1 MSTRSLPSGAG
12 RAREF
17 APEDM
22 SPAGVSSQGT
32 ATREPFFARWTGV
45 LAVGLF
51 LYIPI
56 TLLLTFGEGPGGP
69 LFEIFRLYSD
79 SPASIG
85 AAILAAIAAWKAT
98 DPAVK
103 RTWTFLATAIGV
115 YSIGN
120 LLNSTYWLFGVDPF
134 PSVGDVC
141 FLGFY
146 PLLFAGILS
155 AIRAAAVRVQ
165 WGRLALDA
173 IILMLGFGAFFWF
186 FVIAPTAA
194 ADRDPDII
202 KYVLT
207 QSYIALNCIM
217 LLAFGVLLMHAG
229 AGGISR
235 RTLVLL
241 TIGFSV
247 MSMADIVWAMAKVTG
262 TYLPGGLS
270 DAMYLSCYAG
280 LIAAGREQ
288 LRGAPAVQ
296 PAVNA
301 TSGALAQGMPYV
313 AILVSFLVLVYVE
326 SRSVASPATA
336 MTVIIFLLT
345 LLVMLRQGV
354 LSRDDALVRERR
366 AAGIVEARYA
376 SLIKNASDV
385 IMIADVDG
393 RLRFASPAAERTFGM
408 HPDDLAGRN
417 LLDLWG
423 EADRERLAAFL
434 AEVAA
439 TRGRSVGPVEVVVGN
454 GSRRSTLESVGS
466 NLLEDPA
473 IAGLALN
480 FRDVSE
486 RKALEEQ
493 LRQLAFH
500 DPLTLLANRSLFRN
514 RVQHALTLTHR
525 SRQRVAVMFLDLD
538 NFKNVNDSLGH
549 DAGDRLLQAAAQRLV
564 KSTRPSDTVARLG
577 GDEFAILLEGINDSA
592 DVERIAAMIT
602 RSFDEPLLL
611 DGSDAHIAASIGIA
625 FSQPGDDTEQL
636 LRNADIAM
644 YSAKAAGKAR
654 FVVFQPRMQEQL
666 RERLRLEEDID
677 RALEHNEFFLEF
689 QPVVDLTHRELL
701 GVEALVRWNHPEQ
714 GLIMPGAFIPSSEE
728 SGQIIELGR
737 WVLIEACR
745 SVRAWRDSI
754 VAGEGLRVAVNI
766 SGRHLQHADLVADVR
781 SALDISGLEPENLVI
796 ELTESTIMHNT
807 EVNLER
813 FRELKALGVRLA
825 IDDFGMGY
833 SSLSYL
839 HRFPIDILKIDR
851 SFVGRLTEQD
861 DGPELAR
868 AVVMLGETLG
878 LETVAEGIEHED
890 QVAKLLELGCV
901 AGQGFLFARSSSL
914 AAVAAMSFA
923 ARRAELRSVQTLHD
937 RLTAT
942 GRFHVGNVRR
952 SVA

>member
-1 MSTRSLPSGAG
+1 
-12 RAREF
+12 
-17 APEDM
+17 M
-22 SPAGVSSQGT
+22 SPARKISESSRG
-32 ATREPFFARWTGV
+32 REPFFARWTGA
-45 LAVGLF
+45 LAACLF
-51 LYIPI
+51 VYIPFA
-56 TLLLTFGEGPGGP
+56 LLWTVIGDSNSRV
-69 LFEIFRLYSD
+69 FEIFQLYSD
-79 SPASIG
+79 SPASI
-85 AAILAAIAAWKAT
+85 AATVLAAMAVWKAAE
-98 DPAVK
+98 PAV
-103 RTWTFLATAIGV
+103 RRIWTYLTAAIGV
-115 YSIGN
+115 YTIGN

-134 PSVGDVC
+134 PSIGDVC

-146 PLLFAGILS
+146 PLLFAGVLT

-173 IILMLGFGAFFWF
+173 TILMLGFGAFFWF
-186 FVIAPTAA
+186 FVIGPTAA
-194 ADRDPDII
+194 ADRDPDVI

-207 QSYIALNCIM
+207 QSYIALNCVM

-229 AGGISR
+229 AGPIAR

-241 TIGFSV
+241 TIGFAA
-247 MSMADIVWAMAKVTG
+247 MSIADIVWAMAKVTG
-262 TYLPGGLS
+262 GYELGGLS
-270 DAMYLSCYAG
+270 DAMYLSCYAWI
-280 LIAAGREQ
+280 IAAAREQ
-288 LRGAPAVQ
+288 LRGASATRPEA
-296 PAVNA
+296 NA
-301 TSGALAQGMPYV
+301 TSGALVQGLPYV
-313 AILVSFLVLVYVE
+313 AMLVSFLVLVYVE
-326 SRSVASPATA
+326 RSSVASPATA

-354 LSRDDALVRERR
+354 MSRDDALVRERR

-393 RLRFASPAAERTFGM
+393 RLRFASPVAERTFGM
-408 HPDDLAGRN
+408 HPDDLVGRN

-439 TRGRSVGPVEVVVGN
+439 TRGRSVGPVEVTVGN
-454 GSRRSTLESVGS
+454 GARRSTLESVGS
-466 NLLEDPA
+466 NLLDDPA

-514 RVQHALTLTHR
+514 RVQHALALTQR
-525 SRQRVAVMFLDLD
+525 SRQRVAVLFLDLD

-592 DVERIAAMIT
+592 DVERIATAIN

-611 DGSDAHIAASIGIA
+611 DGGDTHIAVSIGIA
-625 FSQPGDDTEQL
+625 FSEVDDDTEQL

-644 YSAKAAGKAR
+644 YNAKAAGKAR
-654 FVVFQPRMQEQL
+654 FVVFQPHMQEQL
-666 RERLRLEEDID
+666 RERLRLEEDVD
-677 RALEHNEFFLEF
+677 RALERNEFFLEF
-689 QPVVDLTHRELL
+689 QPVVDLKNRELL
-701 GVEALVRWNHPEQ
+701 GIEALVRWHHPEQ
-714 GLIMPGAFIPSSEE
+714 GLVPPGAFVPTAEE
-728 SGQIIELGR
+728 SGQIVELGR
-737 WVLIEACR
+737 WVLVEACR

-781 SALDISGLEPENLVI
+781 SALEISGLEPENLVI

-861 DGPELAR
+861 AGPELAR

-878 LETVAEGIEHED
+878 LETVAEGVEHED

-914 AAVAAMSFA
+914 ADVAAMSFA
-923 ARRAELRSVQTLHD
+923 ARRAELRSEQHLHD

-942 GRFHVGNVRR
+942 GRFHVGIVRPR

>member
-1 MSTRSLPSGAG
+1 MPV
-12 RAREF
+12 ARDTSE
-17 APEDM
+17 PM
-22 SPAGVSSQGT
+22 PQ
-32 ATREPFFARWTGV
+32 REPFAAGWTGA
-45 LAVGLF
+45 LALGL
-51 LYIPI
+51 LIYVPI
-56 TLLLTFGEGPGGP
+56 TILLTSTQGLGGP
-69 LFEIFRLYSD
+69 VYDIFKLYSD
-79 SPASIG
+79 FPMGLGATVLATVAALRAHETAARRTWAFLAASIG
-85 AAILAAIAAWKAT
+85 
-98 DPAVK
+98 VY
-103 RTWTFLATAIGV
+103 TFG
-115 YSIGN
+115 G

-134 PSVGDVC
+134 PSIGDV
-141 FLGFY
+141 FFVGFY
-146 PLLFAGILS
+146 PLLFTAIFA

-173 IILMLGFGAFFWF
+173 TILMLGFGAFFWF
-186 FVIAPTAA
+186 LVIGPSAG
-194 ADRDPDII
+194 ADRDPDVI

-207 QSYIALNCIM
+207 QSYIALNCVM
-217 LLAFGVLLMHAG
+217 LLALGVLLMHAG
-229 AGGISR
+229 TGPLAR

-241 TIGFSV
+241 TIGFST
-247 MSMADIVWAMAKVTG
+247 MSIADIVWAMAKVTG
-262 TYLPGGLS
+262 TYFTGGLS
-270 DAMYLSCYAG
+270 DALFLSCYAG
-280 LIAAGREQ
+280 LVAAAREQ
-288 LRGAPAVQ
+288 LRGTPAERQEPTALGGAVVQ
-296 PAVNA
+296 
-301 TSGALAQGMPYV
+301 SMPYV
-313 AILVSFLVLVYVE
+313 AMLMSFLVLVYVE
-326 SRSVASPATA
+326 KSSMSSPATT
-336 MTVIIFLLT
+336 MTVIIFVLT

-354 LSRDDALVRERR
+354 MSRDDALVRERR
-366 AAGIVEARYA
+366 AAGIVAARYA

-393 RLRFASPAAERTFGM
+393 RLRFASPSAERTFGM
-408 HPDDLAGRN
+408 QPDDLVGRN
-417 LLDLWG
+417 LLDLWA
-423 EADRERLAAFL
+423 EADRERLSAFL

-439 TRGRSVGPVEVVVGN
+439 TQGRLVGPVEVVVGN
-454 GSRRSTLESVGS
+454 GARRSTLESVGS
-466 NLLEDPA
+466 NLLDDPA

-514 RVQHALTLTHR
+514 RVQHAIALAQR
-525 SRQRVAVMFLDLD
+525 SHQRVAVMFLDLD

-577 GDEFAILLEGINDSA
+577 GDEFAILLEGISEAA
-592 DVERIAAMIT
+592 DVERIAATIA

-611 DGSDAHIAASIGIA
+611 DGTDTYMAASIGIA
-625 FSQPGDDTEQL
+625 FSQPDDDTEQL

-644 YSAKAAGKAR
+644 YNAKAAGKAR

-666 RERLRLEEDID
+666 RERLRLEEDIN
-677 RALEHNEFFLEF
+677 RALERGEFFLEY
-689 QPVVDLTHRELL
+689 QPVIDLAQRELL

-714 GLIMPGAFIPSSEE
+714 GLVMPGAFIPTAEE
-728 SGQIIELGR
+728 SGQIVELGR
-737 WVLIEACR
+737 WVLVEACR
-745 SVRAWRDSI
+745 AVRAWRDSI
-754 VAGEGLRVAVNI
+754 IAGEGIRVAVNI

-781 SALDISGLEPENLVI
+781 NALEISGLEPENLVI

-807 EVNLER
+807 EMNLER
-813 FRELKALGVRLA
+813 FRDLKALGVRLA

-851 SFVGRLTEQD
+851 SFVGRLTEHG

-878 LETVAEGIEHED
+878 LETVAEGVEHEE
-890 QVAKLLELGCV
+890 QVHKLLELGCV
-901 AGQGFLFARSSSL
+901 AAQGFLFARSSSL
-914 AAVAAMSFA
+914 KDVSAMTFA
-923 ARRAELRSVQTLHD
+923 ARRAELRAVQSMHD

-942 GRFHVGNVRR
+942 GRFNVAHARTR

>member
-1 MSTRSLPSGAG
+1 MPPG
-12 RAREF
+12 RE
-17 APEDM
+17 
-22 SPAGVSSQGT
+22 SSEKSSH
-32 ATREPFFARWTGV
+32 REPFGARWTGA

-51 LYIPI
+51 CYILAAI
-56 TLLLTFGEGPGGP
+56 GMILVNGDGGP
-69 LFEIFRLYSD
+69 FNDVFNLYSD
-79 SPASIG
+79 SPASI
-85 AAILAAIAAWKAT
+85 AVAVLAAVAARNAT
-98 DPAVK
+98 DLAVR
-103 RTWTFLATAIGV
+103 RTWQYLAAATAV

-134 PSVGDVC
+134 PSIGDVF

-146 PLLFAGILS
+146 PLLFAAVLTV
-155 AIRAAAVRVQ
+155 IRAAAVRVQ
-165 WGRLALDA
+165 WGRLGLDA
-173 IILMLGFGAFFWF
+173 TILMLGFGAFFWF

-194 ADRDPDII
+194 ADRDPNVL
-202 KYVLT
+202 KYVLS
-207 QSYIALNCIM
+207 QSYIALNCVM

-229 AGGISR
+229 AGPIYR

-241 TIGFSV
+241 TIGFSA
-247 MSMADIVWAMAKVTG
+247 MFLADIVWAMSKVSG
-262 TYLPGGLS
+262 TYLPGGMS
-270 DAMYLSCYAG
+270 DAIYLSCYG
-280 LIAAGREQ
+280 WLAAAAREQ
-288 LRGAPAVQ
+288 LRGEPATRQAPSAF
-296 PAVNA
+296 
-301 TSGALAQGMPYV
+301 GAALVQGMPYV
-313 AILVSFLVLVYVE
+313 AMLVSFLVLVYVE
-326 SRSVASPATA
+326 TSTTSSPATA
-336 MTVIIFLLT
+336 MTVIIFVLT

-366 AAGIVEARYA
+366 AANIVEARYA

-408 HPDDLAGRN
+408 HPDDLVGRN

-423 EADRERLAAFL
+423 ESDRERLAAFL

-439 TRGRSVGPVEVVVGN
+439 TRSRSIGPVEVTVGN
-454 GSRRSTLESVGS
+454 GNRRSTLESVGS
-466 NLLEDPA
+466 NLLDDPA

-514 RVQHALTLTHR
+514 RVQHALQLAHR

-538 NFKNVNDSLGH
+538 NFKNINDSLGH

-577 GDEFAILLEGINDSA
+577 GDEFAILLEGINEGS
-592 DVERIAAMIT
+592 DVERIAAAIT
-602 RSFDEPLLL
+602 CSFGEPLVL
-611 DGSDAHIAASIGIA
+611 DGADAQVTASIGVA
-625 FSQPGDDTEQL
+625 FSQNGDDTEQL

-644 YSAKAAGKAR
+644 YNAKAAGKAR
-654 FVVFQPRMQEQL
+654 YVVFQPHMQEQL
-666 RERLRLEEDID
+666 RERLRLEEDIK
-677 RALEHNEFFLEF
+677 RALERNEFFLEF

-701 GVEALVRWNHPEQ
+701 GIEALVRWNHPEQ
-714 GLIMPGAFIPSSEE
+714 GLIMPGVFIPTAEE

-737 WVLIEACR
+737 WVLLEACR
-745 SVRAWRDSI
+745 RVRAWRDSI
-754 VAGEGLRVAVNI
+754 VAGDGLRVAVNI

-781 SALDISGLEPENLVI
+781 YALEESGLEPENLVI

-807 EVNLER
+807 DLNLER
-813 FRELKALGVRLA
+813 FRELKALGVKLA

-851 SFVGRLTEQD
+851 SFISRLTDQG

-868 AVVMLGETLG
+868 AVVMLGRTLG
-878 LETVAEGIEHED
+878 LETIAEGIEQEN

-914 AAVAAMSFA
+914 EAVAAMSFA
-923 ARRAELRSVQTLHD
+923 ARRAERRNAQSVQD

-942 GRFHVGNVRR
+942 GRFHVGHVRPR

>member
-1 MSTRSLPSGAG
+1 ML
-12 RAREF
+12 
-17 APEDM
+17 
-22 SPAGVSSQGT
+22 PAGEISKEHSDH
-32 ATREPFFARWTGV
+32 EPFFARWTGI
-45 LAVGLF
+45 LAGCLF
-51 LYIPI
+51 AYIPI
-56 TLLLTFGEGPGGP
+56 TLLLTFSGKAGGP
-69 LFEIFRLYSD
+69 AFEIFKLFSD
-79 SPASIG
+79 SPVSFGSAL
-85 AAILAAIAAWKAT
+85 LAAVAARKAT

-103 RTWTFLATAIGV
+103 RTWSYFAAAIGV
-115 YSIGN
+115 YSCGN
-120 LLNSTYWLFGVDPF
+120 LLNSIYWMFGIDPF
-134 PSVGDVC
+134 PSVGDIC

-146 PLLFAGILS
+146 PLLFAGIFT
-155 AIRAAAVRVQ
+155 AVRAAAVRVQ
-165 WGRLALDA
+165 WMRLTLDA
-173 IILMLGFGAFFWF
+173 TILILGFGAFFWF
-186 FVIAPTAA
+186 FVIGPSAA
-194 ADRDPDII
+194 AERDPDII
-202 KYVLT
+202 KYALT
-207 QSYIALNCIM
+207 QSYIGLNCLM
-217 LLAFGVLLMHAG
+217 LLAFGILLMHAG
-229 AGGISR
+229 VGSIAR
-235 RTLVLL
+235 RTIVLL
-241 TIGFSV
+241 AIGFSA
-247 MSMADIVWAMAKVTG
+247 MSLADIVWAMAKVSG

-270 DAMYLSCYAG
+270 DAMYLSCYAW
-280 LIAAGREQ
+280 LLAAAREQ
-288 LRGAPAVQ
+288 IRGGPVARPEAS
-296 PAVNA
+296 A
-301 TSGALAQGMPYV
+301 TSGALMQGMPYV
-313 AILVSFLVLVYVE
+313 AMLASFLVLVYVE
-326 SRSVASPATA
+326 RGSVASPATA

-354 LSRDDALVRERR
+354 LSRDDALLRERR

-408 HPDDLAGRN
+408 HPDDLVGRN

-439 TRGRSVGPVEVVVGN
+439 TRGRSIGPVEVTVGN
-454 GSRRSTLESVGS
+454 AARRSTLESVGS
-466 NLLEDPA
+466 NLLDDPA

-500 DPLTLLANRSLFRN
+500 DSLTLLANRSLFRN
-514 RVQHALTLTHR
+514 RVEHALTLTHR
-525 SRQRVAVMFLDLD
+525 SLQRVAVMFLDLD

-577 GDEFAILLEGINDSA
+577 GDEFAILLEGINESM
-592 DVERIAAMIT
+592 DVEQVAGAIT
-602 RSFDEPLLL
+602 RSFDEPLVL
-611 DGSDAHIAASIGIA
+611 DGSDTYIAASIGIA
-625 FSQPGDDTEQL
+625 FSQSGDDTEQL

-644 YSAKAAGKAR
+644 YNAKAAGKAR

-666 RERLRLEEDID
+666 RERLRLEEDITL
-677 RALEHNEFFLEF
+677 ALERHEFFVEY
-689 QPVVDLTHRELL
+689 QPVIDLTRRELL

-714 GLIMPGAFIPSSEE
+714 GLVMPGAFIPAAEE

-745 SVRAWRDSI
+745 SVKAWRDSI
-754 VAGEGLRVAVNI
+754 VAGDGLRVAVNI

-781 SALDISGLEPENLVI
+781 NALEISGLEPENLVI
-796 ELTESTIMHNT
+796 ELTEGTIMHNT

-813 FRELKALGVRLA
+813 FRELKALGVKLA

-851 SFVGRLTEQD
+851 SFVSRLTAQD

-878 LETVAEGIEHED
+878 LETVAEGVEHEH
-890 QVAKLLELGCV
+890 QVATLLELGCV
-901 AGQGFLFARSSSL
+901 AAQGFLFARSSSL
-914 AAVAAMSFA
+914 KDVAAMPYT
-923 ARRAELRSVQTLHD
+923 ARRAELRNAQTLHD

-942 GRFHVGNVRR
+942 GRFNVANNVRTR

>member
-1 MSTRSLPSGAG
+1 
-12 RAREF
+12 
-17 APEDM
+17 M
-22 SPAGVSSQGT
+22 SPVPDNLDAR
-32 ATREPFFARWTGV
+32 AEREPFVAGWTGA

-51 LYIPI
+51 IYIPI
-56 TLLLTFGEGPGGP
+56 TLLLTFADGSGGP
-69 LFEIFRLYSD
+69 AFEIFKLYSD
-79 SPASIG
+79 FPASVG
-85 AAILAAIAAWKAT
+85 SALLATVAACRAA

-103 RTWTFLATAIGV
+103 RTWSFLAATMWV
-115 YSIGN
+115 YTTGN
-120 LLNSTYWLFGVDPF
+120 LLNSTYWVFGVDPF
-134 PSVGDVC
+134 PSVGDVF

-146 PLLFAGILS
+146 PLLFTAIFT

-165 WGRLALDA
+165 WARLALDA
-173 IILMLGFGAFFWF
+173 TILMLGFGAFFWF
-186 FVIAPTAA
+186 FVIGPAA
-194 ADRDPDII
+194 SADRDPDVV
-202 KYVLT
+202 KYVLS
-207 QSYIALNCIM
+207 QSYIGLNCLM
-217 LLAFGVLLMHAG
+217 LLALGILLMHAG
-229 AGGISR
+229 AGLIAR
-235 RTLVLL
+235 RALILL
-241 TIGFSV
+241 TIGFST
-247 MSMADIVWAMAKVTG
+247 MSLADIVWAMAKISG
-262 TYLPGGLS
+262 TYLPGGMS
-270 DAMYLSCYAG
+270 DAIYLSCYAS
-280 LIAAGREQ
+280 LIAAAREQ
-288 LRGAPAVQ
+288 LRGDSLARPE
-296 PAVNA
+296 A
-301 TSGALAQGMPYV
+301 TAFGSALVQGMPYV
-313 AILVSFLVLVYVE
+313 AMLVSFLVLVYVE
-326 SRSVASPATA
+326 SSSMSSPATA
-336 MTVIIFLLT
+336 MTVIIFALT

-354 LSRDDALVRERR
+354 MSREDALLREQR

-408 HPDDLAGRN
+408 HPDDLVGRN
-417 LLDLWG
+417 LLDLWA
-423 EADRERLAAFL
+423 EADRERLAVFL
-434 AEVAA
+434 AEVSAI
-439 TRGRSVGPVEVVVGN
+439 RGRSVGPVEVTVGN
-454 GSRRSTLESVGS
+454 GARRSTLESVGS
-466 NLLEDPA
+466 NLLDDPA

-514 RVQHALTLTHR
+514 RVQHALTLTQR

-577 GDEFAILLEGINDSA
+577 GDEFAILLEGINDA
-592 DVERIAAMIT
+592 TDVEGIAATIT
-602 RSFDEPLLL
+602 RSFDEPLQL
-611 DGSDAHIAASIGIA
+611 DGSDTYIAASIGVA

-666 RERLRLEEDID
+666 RERLRLEEDING
-677 RALEHNEFFLEF
+677 ALERGEFFLEY
-689 QPVVDLTHRELL
+689 QPVVDLAKREIL

-714 GLIMPGAFIPSSEE
+714 GIVMPGAFIPTAEE
-728 SGQIIELGR
+728 SGQIVELGR
-737 WVLIEACR
+737 WVLNEACR
-745 SVRAWRDSI
+745 AVRAWRDS
-754 VAGEGLRVAVNI
+754 VAAGEGLRVAVNI

-781 SALDISGLEPENLVI
+781 TALEASGLEPGNLVI

-878 LETVAEGIEHED
+878 LETVAEGVEHE
-890 QVAKLLELGCV
+890 
-901 AGQGFLFARSSSL
+901 
-914 AAVAAMSFA
+914 
-923 ARRAELRSVQTLHD
+923 
-937 RLTAT
+937 
-942 GRFHVGNVRR
+942 
-952 SVA
+952 

>member
-1 MSTRSLPSGAG
+1 
-12 RAREF
+12 
-17 APEDM
+17 M
-22 SPAGVSSQGT
+22 SPAGVSGEST
-32 ATREPFFARWTGV
+32 AAREPFVAHWTGA

-56 TLLLTFGEGPGGP
+56 TLLLTYSEGVGGP
-69 LFEIFRLYSD
+69 LFETFKLYSD

-85 AAILAAIAAWKAT
+85 ATVLAAVVAWKAT
-98 DPAVK
+98 DSAIK
-103 RTWTFLATAIGV
+103 RTWTFLAAAIGV

-141 FLGFY
+141 FMGFY
-146 PLLFAGILS
+146 PLLFAGILT

-173 IILMLGFGAFFWF
+173 TILMLGFGAFFWF
-186 FVIAPTAA
+186 FVIGPTSA
-194 ADRDPDII
+194 ADRDPDVI

-241 TIGFSV
+241 TIGFST
-247 MSMADIVWAMAKVTG
+247 MSMADIVWAMAKVSG

-270 DAMYLSCYAG
+270 DAMYLTCYAG
-280 LIAAGREQ
+280 LIAAAREH
-288 LRGAPAVQ
+288 LRGAPAVR
-296 PAVNA
+296 PDLNA
-301 TSGALAQGMPYV
+301 TGGAMVQGMPYV
-313 AILVSFLVLVYVE
+313 AMLVSFLVLVYVE
-326 SRSVASPATA
+326 RSSVASPATA

-345 LLVMLRQGV
+345 LLVMLRQSV
-354 LSRDDALVRERR
+354 LSRDDALIRERR

-385 IMIADVDG
+385 IMIADLDG
-393 RLRFASPAAERTFGM
+393 RLRFASPAAERTFGL
-408 HPDDLAGRN
+408 HPDDLVGRN

-439 TRGRSVGPVEVVVGN
+439 THGRSVGPVEVVAGN
-454 GSRRSTLESVGS
+454 GARRSTLESVGS
-466 NLLEDPA
+466 NLLQDPA

-538 NFKNVNDSLGH
+538 NFKNVNDSMGH

-592 DVERIAAMIT
+592 DVERIAAAIT
-602 RSFDEPLLL
+602 HSFDEPLVL
-611 DGSDAHIAASIGIA
+611 DGNDAHIAASIGIA
-625 FSQPGDDTEQL
+625 FSKPGDDTEQL

-644 YSAKAAGKAR
+644 YNAKAAGKAR

-677 RALEHNEFFLEF
+677 HALERSEFFLEF

-701 GVEALVRWNHPEQ
+701 GVEALVRWHHPEQ
-714 GLIMPGAFIPSSEE
+714 GLVMPGAFIPTAEE

-781 SALDISGLEPENLVI
+781 SALEISGLEPENLVI

-851 SFVGRLTEQD
+851 SFVGRLTEQA

-878 LETVAEGIEHED
+878 LETVAEGVEHED

-914 AAVAAMSFA
+914 ADVAAMTFA
-923 ARRAELRSVQTLHD
+923 ARRAELRSAPALHD

>member
-1 MSTRSLPSGAG
+1 
-12 RAREF
+12 
-17 APEDM
+17 M
-22 SPAGVSSQGT
+22 SPIREHSEATT
-32 ATREPFFARWTGV
+32 AREPFVARWTGAF
-45 LAVGLF
+45 AVGLF
-51 LYIPI
+51 IYIPI
-56 TLLLTFGEGPGGP
+56 TLLLTFSEGTGGP
-69 LFEIFRLYSD
+69 AFEVFKLYSD
-79 SPASIG
+79 FPASLG
-85 AAILAAIAAWKAT
+85 SAILAAAAAWKSAE
-98 DPAVK
+98 PAVR

-115 YSIGN
+115 YTVGN
-120 LLNSTYWLFGVDPF
+120 LLNSTYWMFGVDPF
-134 PSVGDVC
+134 PSIGDVF

-146 PLLFAGILS
+146 PLLFTAIFI

-173 IILMLGFGAFFWF
+173 TILMLGFGAFFWF

-194 ADRDPDII
+194 ADRDPDVI

-207 QSYIALNCIM
+207 QSYIALNCLM

-229 AGGISR
+229 TGAIAR
-235 RTLVLL
+235 RTLILL
-241 TIGFSV
+241 TIGFSA
-247 MSMADIVWAMAKVTG
+247 MSLADIVWAMAKVTG
-262 TYLPGGLS
+262 SYLPGGLS
-270 DAMYLSCYAG
+270 DAMYLSCYG
-280 LIAAGREQ
+280 WLIAAAREQ
-288 LRGAPAVQ
+288 LRGAPVVRQEPTAVGSAMVQ
-296 PAVNA
+296 A
-301 TSGALAQGMPYV
+301 MPYV
-313 AILVSFLVLVYVE
+313 AMLVSFLVLVYVE
-326 SRSVASPATA
+326 RSSVASPATA
-336 MTVIIFLLT
+336 MTIIIFVLT

-354 LSRDDALVRERR
+354 MSRDDALVRERR

-393 RLRFASPAAERTFGM
+393 RLRFASPSAERTFGM
-408 HPDDLAGRN
+408 QPDDLVGRN
-417 LLDLWG
+417 LLDLWA

-439 TRGRSVGPVEVVVGN
+439 THGRSIGPVEVVVGN
-454 GSRRSTLESVGS
+454 GARRSTLETVGS
-466 NLLEDPA
+466 NLFDDPA

-514 RVQHALTLTHR
+514 RVQHALALTQR
-525 SRQRVAVMFLDLD
+525 SHQRVAVMFLDLD

-577 GDEFAILLEGINDSA
+577 GDEFAILLEGINESA
-592 DVERIAAMIT
+592 DVERIAATIT
-602 RSFDEPLLL
+602 RSFDEPLQL
-611 DGSDAHIAASIGIA
+611 DGGDTYMAASIGIA
-625 FSQPGDDTEQL
+625 FSQPEDDTEQL

-666 RERLRLEEDID
+666 RERLRLEEDINH
-677 RALEHNEFFLEF
+677 ALERGEFFLEY
-689 QPVVDLTHRELL
+689 QPVIDLAKRELL

-714 GLIMPGAFIPSSEE
+714 GLVMPGAFISTAEE
-728 SGQIIELGR
+728 SGQIVELGR
-737 WVLIEACR
+737 WVLTEACR
-745 SVRAWRDSI
+745 AVKAWRDSI
-754 VAGEGLRVAVNI
+754 VAGDGLRVAVNI

-781 SALDISGLEPENLVI
+781 SALESSGLEPENLVI

-813 FRELKALGVRLA
+813 FRELKALGIRLA

-851 SFVGRLTEQD
+851 SFVGRLTEQG

-878 LETVAEGIEHED
+878 LETVAEGVEHEE
-890 QVAKLLELGCV
+890 QVEELLELGCV
-901 AGQGFLFARSSSL
+901 AAQGFLFARSSSL
-914 AAVAAMSFA
+914 KDVAATPFA
-923 ARRAELRSVQTLHD
+923 ARRAELRAAQSMHD

-942 GRFHVGNVRR
+942 GRFNVAHTRPR

>member
-1 MSTRSLPSGAG
+1 
-12 RAREF
+12 
-17 APEDM
+17 M
-22 SPAGVSSQGT
+22 SPAGDHRE
-32 ATREPFFARWTGV
+32 ALPEREPFAAHWTGT

-51 LYIPI
+51 IYIPI
-56 TLLLTFGEGPGGP
+56 TLLLTFAEGTGGP
-69 LFEIFRLYSD
+69 AFEIFKLFSD
-79 SPASIG
+79 FPASLG
-85 AAILAAIAAWKAT
+85 SAVLATVAARHAT

-103 RTWTFLATAIGV
+103 RTWAFLAAAISV
-115 YSIGN
+115 YTVGN
-120 LLNSTYWLFGVDPF
+120 LLNSTYWVFGIDPF
-134 PSVGDVC
+134 PSVGDVF

-146 PLLFAGILS
+146 PLMFTAILV
-155 AIRAAAVRVQ
+155 AVRAAAVRVP
-165 WGRLALDA
+165 WARLALDA
-173 IILMLGFGAFFWF
+173 TILMLGFGAFFWF
-186 FVIAPTAA
+186 FVIAPAAA
-194 ADRDPDII
+194 ADRDPDVI
-202 KYVLT
+202 KYVLS
-207 QSYIALNCIM
+207 QSYIALNCLM
-217 LLAFGVLLMHAG
+217 LLAFGILLMHAG
-229 AGGISR
+229 MGAIAR
-235 RTLVLL
+235 RTLILL
-241 TIGFSV
+241 TIGFST
-247 MSMADIVWAMAKVTG
+247 MSLADIVWAMAKVTG

-270 DAMYLSCYAG
+270 DALYNSCYAW
-280 LIAAGREQ
+280 LIAAAREQ
-288 LRGAPAVQ
+288 LRGGSPSRQEPTALG
-296 PAVNA
+296 
-301 TSGALAQGMPYV
+301 GALVQGMPYV
-313 AILVSFLVLVYVE
+313 AMLVSFLVLVYVE
-326 SRSVASPATA
+326 SSSMSSPATA
-336 MTVIIFLLT
+336 MTVIIFALT
-345 LLVMLRQGV
+345 LLVMIRQGV
-354 LSRDDALVRERR
+354 MSRDDALLRERR

-408 HPDDLAGRN
+408 HPDDLVGRN

-434 AEVAA
+434 GEVAA
-439 TRGRSVGPVEVVVGN
+439 TQGRSIGPVEVVVGN
-454 GSRRSTLESVGS
+454 GARRSTLESVGS

-514 RVQHALTLTHR
+514 RVQHSLALAQR
-525 SRQRVAVMFLDLD
+525 SHQRVAVMFLDLD

-577 GDEFAILLEGINDSA
+577 GDEFAILLEGISESA
-592 DVERIAAMIT
+592 DVERIAATIT
-602 RSFDEPLLL
+602 RSFDEPLQL
-611 DGSDAHIAASIGIA
+611 DGSDTYIAASIGIA
-625 FSQPGDDTEQL
+625 FSQPDDDTEQL

-644 YSAKAAGKAR
+644 YNAKAAGKAR

-666 RERLRLEEDID
+666 RERLRLEEDIN
-677 RALEHNEFFLEF
+677 RALERGEFFLEY
-689 QPVVDLTHRELL
+689 QPVVDLEKRELL

-714 GLIMPGAFIPSSEE
+714 GLVMPGAFIPAAEE
-728 SGQIIELGR
+728 SGQIVELGR
-737 WVLIEACR
+737 WVLAEACR
-745 SVRAWRDSI
+745 AVKAWRDT
-754 VAGEGLRVAVNI
+754 VAAGEGLRVAINI

-781 SALDISGLEPENLVI
+781 TALEDSGLEPGNLVI

-813 FRELKALGVRLA
+813 FRELKSLGVKLA

-878 LETVAEGIEHED
+878 LETVAEGVEHEE

-901 AGQGFLFARSSSL
+901 AAQGFLFARSAPLREVS
-914 AAVAAMSFA
+914 AMPFA
-923 ARRAELRSVQTLHD
+923 ARRAELRGAQTLGD

-942 GRFHVGNVRR
+942 GRFNVGSVRAR

>member
-1 MSTRSLPSGAG
+1 
-12 RAREF
+12 
-17 APEDM
+17 M
-22 SPAGVSSQGT
+22 SPVGEISREHSV
-32 ATREPFFARWTGV
+32 REPFFARWTGV
-45 LAVGLF
+45 LAACLF
-51 LYIPI
+51 AYIPI
-56 TLLLTFGEGPGGP
+56 TLLLTYSDGTGGP
-69 LFEIFRLYSD
+69 AFEIFKLFSD

-85 AAILAAIAAWKAT
+85 AAILAAVAARQET
-98 DPAVK
+98 DVAVK
-103 RTWTFLATAIGV
+103 RTWNYFAAAIGV

-120 LLNSTYWLFGVDPF
+120 LLNSIYWMFGVDPF

-141 FLGFY
+141 FMGFY
-146 PLLFAGILS
+146 PLLFAGILT
-155 AIRAAAVRVQ
+155 AVRAASLRVH

-173 IILMLGFGAFFWF
+173 TILMLGFGAFFWF
-186 FVIAPTAA
+186 FVIGPTAA
-194 ADRDPDII
+194 AERDPDVI

-207 QSYIALNCIM
+207 QSYIGLNCLM
-217 LLAFGVLLMHAG
+217 LLAFGILLMHAG
-229 AGGISR
+229 AGSIAR

-241 TIGFSV
+241 TIGFSA
-247 MSMADIVWAMAKVTG
+247 MSLADIVWAMAKVSG

-270 DAMYLSCYAG
+270 DAMYLSCYAW
-280 LIAAGREQ
+280 LIAAAREQ
-288 LRGAPAVQ
+288 LRGAPVAR
-296 PAVNA
+296 PEASA
-301 TSGALAQGMPYV
+301 TSGALMQGMPYV
-313 AILVSFLVLVYVE
+313 AMLVSFLVLVYVE
-326 SRSVASPATA
+326 RSSVSSPATA

-354 LSRDDALVRERR
+354 LSRDDALLRERR

-408 HPDDLAGRN
+408 HPDDLVSRN

-439 TRGRSVGPVEVVVGN
+439 TRGRSIGPVEVTVGN
-454 GSRRSTLESVGS
+454 GTRRSTLESVGS
-466 NLLEDPA
+466 NLLDDPA

-514 RVQHALTLTHR
+514 RVQHALALTQR
-525 SRQRVAVMFLDLD
+525 SHQRLAVMFLDLD

-577 GDEFAILLEGINDSA
+577 GDEFAILLEGINEST
-592 DVERIAAMIT
+592 DVECIAAAIT
-602 RSFDEPLLL
+602 RSFDEPLQL
-611 DGSDAHIAASIGIA
+611 DGSDTHIAASIGIA
-625 FSQPGDDTEQL
+625 FSQADDDTEQL

-666 RERLRLEEDID
+666 RERLRLEEDIN
-677 RALEHNEFFLEF
+677 RALERNEFFVEY
-689 QPVVDLTHRELL
+689 QPVIDLTRRELL

-714 GLIMPGAFIPSSEE
+714 GLVMPGAFITAAEE
-728 SGQIIELGR
+728 SGQIVELGR

-745 SVRAWRDSI
+745 SVKAWRDSI
-754 VAGEGLRVAVNI
+754 VAGDGLRVAVNI

-781 SALDISGLEPENLVI
+781 SALEISGLEPENLVI

-813 FRELKALGVRLA
+813 FRELKSLGVRLA

-878 LETVAEGIEHED
+878 LETVAEGVEHED

-901 AGQGFLFARSSSL
+901 AAQGFLFARSSSL
-914 AAVAAMSFA
+914 ADVAATSFTS
-923 ARRAELRSVQTLHD
+923 RRAELRNAQSLHD

-942 GRFHVGNVRR
+942 GRFHVGNARTR

>member
-1 MSTRSLPSGAG
+1 
-12 RAREF
+12 
-17 APEDM
+17 M
-22 SPAGVSSQGT
+22 SPGPETTDGT
-32 ATREPFFARWTGV
+32 SEREPFGAGWTGA
-45 LAVGLF
+45 LALGIF

-56 TLLLTFGEGPGGP
+56 TLLLTFADGTGGQ
-69 LFEIFRLYSD
+69 LFEIFKLYSD
-79 SPASIG
+79 APASIG
-85 AAILAAIAAWKAT
+85 AALLAAVAAIKAE

-103 RTWTFLATAIGV
+103 RTWQWLAAATGV
-115 YSIGN
+115 YTVGN

-134 PSVGDVC
+134 PSIGDIC

-146 PLLFAGILS
+146 PLLFAGVLT
-155 AIRAAAVRVQ
+155 AIRAAAVQVH

-173 IILMLGFGAFFWF
+173 TILMLGFGAFFWF
-186 FVIAPTAA
+186 FVIGPAVA
-194 ADRDPDII
+194 ADRDPEVV
-202 KYVLT
+202 KFVLT

-229 AGGISR
+229 TGPIYR

-241 TIGFSV
+241 TVGFST
-247 MSMADIVWAMAKVTG
+247 MFLADIVWAMAKVTG
-262 TYLPGGLS
+262 SYLPGGLS
-270 DAMYLSCYAG
+270 DAIYLSCYG
-280 LIAAGREQ
+280 WLVAAAREQ
-288 LRGAPAVQ
+288 LRGAQAAQ
-296 PAVNA
+296 PESNA
-301 TSGALAQGMPYV
+301 FGGVLMQGMPYV
-313 AILVSFLVLVYVE
+313 AMLVSFLVLVYLE
-326 SRSVASPATA
+326 SAAASPATA
-336 MTVIIFLLT
+336 MTVTIFVLT

-354 LSRDDALVRERR
+354 ISRDDALLRERR
-366 AAGIVEARYA
+366 AADIVEARYA

-385 IMIADVDG
+385 IMISDIDG
-393 RLRFASPAAERTFGM
+393 QLRFASPAAERTFGL
-408 HPDDLAGRN
+408 HPDDLVGRN

-423 EADRERLAAFL
+423 EADRERLTAFL

-439 TRGRSVGPVEVVVGN
+439 TRGHSVGPVEVVVGN
-454 GSRRSTLESVGS
+454 GTRRSTLESVGS
-466 NLLEDPA
+466 NLLDDPA

-514 RVQHALTLTHR
+514 RVQHGLTLAQR

-549 DAGDRLLQAAAQRLV
+549 DAGDRLLQAVSQRLV

-577 GDEFAILLEGINDSA
+577 GDEFAILLEGINEST
-592 DVERIAAMIT
+592 DVERIATSIT
-602 RSFDEPLLL
+602 RSFDEPLIL
-611 DGSDAHIAASIGIA
+611 DGSDAHVSASIGIA
-625 FSQPGDDTEQL
+625 FSQAGDDTEQL

-644 YSAKAAGKAR
+644 YNAKATGKAR

-677 RALEHNEFFLEF
+677 RALERNEFFIEF
-689 QPVVDLTHRELL
+689 QPVVDLADRELL

-714 GLIMPGAFIPSSEE
+714 GLVMPGAFIPTAEE

-754 VAGEGLRVAVNI
+754 VAGDGLRVAVNI

-781 SALDISGLEPENLVI
+781 KALEVSGLEAENLVI

-878 LETVAEGIEHED
+878 LETVAEGVEHEE

-901 AGQGFLFARSSSL
+901 AAQGFLFAKSSSL
-914 AAVAAMSFA
+914 EAVAAMPFA
-923 ARRAELRSVQTLHD
+923 ARRAELRRTHVLHD

-942 GRFHVGNVRR
+942 GRFHVGSVRSR